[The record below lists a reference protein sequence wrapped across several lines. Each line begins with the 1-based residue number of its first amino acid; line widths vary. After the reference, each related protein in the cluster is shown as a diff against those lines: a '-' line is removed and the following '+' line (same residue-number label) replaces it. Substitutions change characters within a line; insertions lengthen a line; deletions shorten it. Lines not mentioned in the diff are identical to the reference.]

1 MSAAGPYSM
10 KRGIPGPGEK
20 PCLKYCRVFFL
31 SIMLSL
37 LFVCSA
43 LARPGAAG
51 AEISVEITGD
61 GVAAPTVISQVYLEA
76 MPQVQSTYSTIN
88 TWPTKK
94 FYAAR
99 GVRLADLLTA
109 AGIKDE
115 ARTIIITSS
124 DGFKMTFTRKELL
137 EDARYYYPGLKD
149 NHEYYGY
156 IPGSPDGAVEVDA
169 ILALASVEGSDDFSL
184 MDGSDAPL
192 LVMGQRWVTEQ
203 TNNVF
208 IKYVSSIEVST
219 AAPAKWESP
228 AAAPGGGTFADG
240 TQVALSTSDMDGDNI
255 HYTTDGSDPTY
266 ESPMYNWIKKRWW
279 STRSDELADINHP
292 IDVTGSMT
300 IKAVAIGFGKE
311 DSDIVS
317 FEYEVPLLT
326 PPDLAADTD
335 GNSVGRGVDVTFT
348 DDAEWRGAINDVSVN
363 GSSIAGRY
371 VLAPGSITIDAGV
384 FSAAGSYE
392 VVVKAGGYYDAVA
405 VQSMTSIVTLNS
417 PSGGQEFKQGQTV
430 PIRGTAEGVT
440 VLNIKVAGPGG
451 DIVYGPKDIVTDNG
465 AFETGFSLSSSADT
479 GTYTI
484 IINCAELPA
493 PVTGAFKCV
502 SDTGG
507 TVPEGDVVLT
517 ISGDGVSGTRK
528 FTLEQLQ
535 AMDQYRQTYS
545 AINTWPT
552 KKWYAGEGVSLR
564 DLLNSAGIKSSA
576 RQLKFTS
583 EDGYTVKLTVRELLN
598 DRRYYFP
605 QFKDGSDAEGHIPGS
620 PEGAVE
626 VEPMLALVSAEGT
639 DDAGYMND
647 LDALLL
653 MMGQRAVTEQT
664 GNLFVKKVN
673 RIDVLTSTPAAW
685 DKPEADPAGGV
696 VEAGTLVRLSS
707 KNMDDDKIYY
717 TTDGSTPT
725 VESPMYNWVAS
736 RWWSARGD
744 DVVETINHPIEI
756 NKTTTIKAVTIG
768 PGKKDSDVA
777 TFIYKVEEVPAAAG
791 GAAGGSKLSVISY
804 GSEAAIEIPPGAIP
818 GEEVEVKIEKV
829 AALPALPS
837 GYKYGGGV
845 YEFSID
851 GEYSYSFAE
860 SVTIKLRFDPDLAG
874 EAEIPAIHYYDEAAG
889 QWINT
894 GGTVNG
900 STMSVQV
907 DHFTKF
913 AVLICDAAVLEPV
926 QLQPV
931 QPMQPPRAAASFADT
946 VGHWAE
952 ESINRLHA
960 MGAVS
965 GYGDGSF
972 KPDSPVSRAE
982 FVAILVEA
990 FHLEGQGGKVFND
1003 TAGHWARDYIATASI
1018 YGIAGGYSDT
1028 MFGPDDFI
1036 TREQMAV
1043 MACRAARIPFLNEET
1058 GFADRDSISGYA
1070 RGAVAAAAGAK
1081 IMSGYP
1087 DHTFRPGGIATRAE
1101 AATVIVNAL
1110 GEQ

>member
-20 PCLKYCRVFFL
+20 PCLKSCRVFFL

-61 GVAAPTVISQVYLEA
+61 GVTAPTVISQVYLEA

-99 GVRLADLLTA
+99 GVRLADLLTT

-115 ARTIIITSS
+115 ARTIIVTAS

-184 MDGSDAPL
+184 MDGSNAPL

-203 TNNVF
+203 TNNAFV
-208 IKYVSSIEVST
+208 KYVKTIEVST
-219 AAPAKWESP
+219 ATPAKWESP
-228 AAAPGGGTFADG
+228 AAAPGAGTVATG
-240 TQVALSTSDMDGDNI
+240 TLVALSTSDMDGDNI
-255 HYTTDGSDPTY
+255 HYTTDGSNPTY

-326 PPDLAADTD
+326 PPALAADTD
-335 GNSVGRGVDVTFT
+335 GNSAGRAVDITFT
-348 DDAEWRGAINDVSVN
+348 DDADWRGAINDVSVN

-371 VLAPGSITIDAGV
+371 VLAPGTITIDAGV
-384 FSAAGSYE
+384 FSAAGSYQ
-392 VVVKAGGYYDAVA
+392 VAVAAGGYYDAVV

-417 PSGGQEFKQGQTV
+417 PSAGQEFKQGQTV

-440 VLNIKVAGPGG
+440 LLNIKVAGPRG
-451 DIVYGPKDIVTDNG
+451 DTVYGPADIVTDNG
-465 AFETGFSLSSSADT
+465 AFETGFSLSSGADT
-479 GTYTI
+479 GAYTI

-502 SDTGG
+502 SGTGG
-507 TVPEGDVVLT
+507 TVPVGDVVLT
-517 ISGDGVSGTRK
+517 ISGDGVAGTRT

-535 AMDQYRQTYS
+535 AMDQHRQVYS

-552 KKWYAGEGVSLR
+552 KKWYVGEGVRLR
-564 DLLNSAGIKSSA
+564 DLLESAGIKSSA
-576 RQLKFTS
+576 RQLRFTS
-583 EDGYTVKLTVRELLN
+583 KDGYSVKLTVRELLN
-598 DRRYYFP
+598 DTRYYFP
-605 QFKDGSDAEGHIPGS
+605 RFKEGSSDSDGHIPGS
-620 PEGAVE
+620 AGGAVE
-626 VEPMLALVSAEGT
+626 VEPMLALVSAEGVE
-639 DDAGYMND
+639 DPGYMNS
-647 LDALLL
+647 LNALLL

-673 RIDVLTSTPAAW
+673 RIDVLTSSPASW
-685 DKPEADPAGGV
+685 DEPVADPPGGF
-696 VEAGTLVRLSS
+696 VEAGTLVRLSNN
-707 KNMDDDKIYY
+707 NMDDDKIYY
-717 TTDGSTPT
+717 TDGSTPT
-725 VESPMYNWVAS
+725 VESQMYNWIAS

-744 DVVETINHPIEI
+744 DVVESINHPIEI
-756 NKTTTIKAVTIG
+756 NKTTVIKAVTIG
-768 PGKKDSDVA
+768 PGKADSDVV
-777 TFIYKVEEVPAAAG
+777 TFSYQVEEAPAAAG
-791 GAAGGSKLSVISY
+791 GTAGGGKRTVISY
-804 GSEAAIEIPPGAIP
+804 GSEASIEIPPGAIT
-818 GEEVEVKIEKV
+818 GDEVAVKIEKI
-829 AALPALPS
+829 AALPALPP
-837 GYKYGGGV
+837 GCEYGGGV

-851 GEYSYSFAE
+851 GVNNYSFAD

-874 EAEIPAIHYYDEAAG
+874 EAEIPAIHYYHEAAG
-889 QWINT
+889 EWINI

-900 STMSVQV
+900 SNMSVQV

-913 AVLICDAAVLEPV
+913 AVLICAATVLEPV

-931 QPMQPPRAAASFADT
+931 QPMQPPQAGIFADT

-982 FVAILVEA
+982 FIAILVKA
-990 FHLEGQGGKVFND
+990 FHLEGQGGKVFDD
-1003 TAGHWARDYIATASI
+1003 TAGHWARDYIAAAAI
-1018 YGIAGGYSDT
+1018 YGIAGGYSDN

-1043 MACRAARIPFLNEET
+1043 MTCRAARIPFLHEET

-1081 IMSGYP
+1081 IMGGYP

-1101 AATVIVNAL
+1101 AATVIINAL